1 MAKQTIKS
9 KILLL
14 TLGITVFCSV
24 SFLLIANYA
33 MNKEGRYSLNQSIR
47 LGEESA
53 AKSRTTLATQAEQYL
68 TKLVSV
74 QAESSS
80 DFFSSITVQ
89 VEIMQQFGKLLW
101 SNQNLEGDFVS
112 SAPDRERRL
121 SYLYRLAPGVEQ
133 AEVQDEFQRLL
144 CMGRVFKPY
153 LFNNENLD
161 SFFLGTETG
170 INILWPDTQGETD
183 GTYDPRARPWYIEAV
198 QRNGIGWT
206 DIFRGASTSNL
217 MVACSG
223 PARDDAGE
231 LRGVVGV
238 TVTLDEM
245 LEVISN
251 QVKDIGYAFL
261 LDEQGEVIAFP
272 ALKQAEK
279 IMDYQQD
286 NLLETDNPALREIVG
301 SMVKGE
307 DGFSKIRLES
317 GEKFMGYAPIS
328 ETGWSLAVVISAEKA
343 LKVAAD
349 TEKNIMEYTEKTKE
363 RLKEIMLEMQTIVAL
378 MFGLILLLAV
388 FIAVKMSNK
397 ISKPILDLK
406 QGVQKVGQGDLDYSL
421 DIRTGDE
428 IEALA
433 EAFNRMTGDLKQYIH
448 NLQETT
454 AAKEKIESELQ
465 VANKIQASMLPR
477 IFPPFPQRRE
487 FDIWAGMDPAREV
500 GGDLFD
506 FFFINESTF
515 CFVIGDVSGKGVP
528 ASLFMVIAKTLLK
541 NEALRNTSPEQIL
554 HNVNNAL
561 CEDNDE
567 CMFVTGFICIIDLKT
582 GLAQFA
588 NAGHNPPL
596 FSRSEDRAFAY
607 LKMESGFILGG
618 MEEFEFNKETLQ
630 MQPGDVLLL
639 YTDGVTEAMDIQG
652 RQYSPERLQE
662 VVSGA
667 EIRDMHELISIVQED
682 VQKFAGQA
690 EQSDDITML
699 AFRFNQTTGHSID
712 E

>member
-1 MAKQTIKS
+1 MAQRTIKS
-9 KILLL
+9 KILWL

-24 SFLLIANYA
+24 SFVLIANYA
-33 MNKEGRYSLNQSIR
+33 MNKEGRYSLNQSIK

-53 AKSRTTLATQAEQYL
+53 AKSRTALASQAEQYL
-68 TKLVSV
+68 TKLVGI
-74 QAESSS
+74 QAESSN
-80 DFFSSITVQ
+80 DFFRSITVQ
-89 VEIMQQFGKLLW
+89 VEILQQFCKFLW
-101 SNQNLEGDFVS
+101 SNQALKTDF
-112 SAPDRERRL
+112 AACPLPDERRL

-133 AEVQDEFQRLL
+133 AAVQNEFQRLL

-170 INILWPDTQGETD
+170 INILWPDTQGTTD
-183 GTYDPRARPWYIEAV
+183 GTYDPRSRPWYLDAV
-198 QRNGIGWT
+198 KRNGIGWT

-223 PARDDAGE
+223 PARDDTGS

-261 LDEQGEVIAFP
+261 LDEQGAVIAFP
-272 ALKQAEK
+272 ALEQAEK
-279 IMDYQQD
+279 VMDYEQD
-286 NLLETDNPALREIVG
+286 NLLKTDDPALREIVR
-301 SMVKGE
+301 SMVKGQS
-307 DGFSKIRLES
+307 GFSEVRLKS
-317 GEKFMGYAPIS
+317 GDKFLGYAPIR
-328 ETGWSLAVVISAEKA
+328 ETGWSLAVVISVDQVLKA
-343 LKVAAD
+343 ARE
-349 TEKNIMEYTEKTKE
+349 TEKNIMDYTAKTRE
-363 RLKEIMLEMQTIVAL
+363 RLKDIMLEMQTIVAL
-378 MFGLILLLAV
+378 MFGVILLVAV
-388 FIAVKMSNK
+388 FIAIKMSNK
-397 ISKPILDLK
+397 ISKPILDLR
-406 QGVQKVGQGDLDYSL
+406 QGVQKVGQGDLDHSL

-428 IEALA
+428 IQALA

-448 NLQETT
+448 NLQVTT

-487 FDIWAGMDPAREV
+487 FDIWAGMEPAREV

-506 FFFINESTF
+506 FFFINETTF

-541 NEALRNTSPEQIL
+541 NEALRNASPEQIL

-567 CMFVTGFICIIDLKT
+567 CMFVTGFICIIDLET

-596 FSRSEDRAFAY
+596 FSRSEAMDFAY
-607 LKMESGFILGG
+607 LEMESGFILGG
-618 MEEFEFNKETLQ
+618 MEEFTFNRETLQ

-652 RQYSPERLQE
+652 RQYSPERLQKI
-662 VVSGA
+662 VSEA
-667 EIRDMHELISIVQED
+667 ETSDVHELIALVQED
-682 VQKFAGQA
+682 VRKFAGQA

-699 AFRFNQTTGHSID
+699 AFRFNQTTGA
-712 E
+712 